1 LTAVDGT
8 VMSYCCDR
16 ARSVTWGIHG
26 GLPSFPHGVWLRH
39 DDEDRFLGA
48 AFSNVPVQT
57 EDLFWRPSAGGGGFG
72 DPLERDPDSVCDD
85 VVDGYVS
92 VERARLD
99 YGVVVEEVDREL
111 ADYKVDP
118 DATRRER
125 AAIRDHREG
134 WLNEDP
140 EEIAARYRRGELSV
154 LDLVRRYGVILDWGP
169 GDLLPRTTEQFRSM
183 LRRRMVPSWE

>member
-1 LTAVDGT
+1 
-8 VMSYCCDR
+8 
-16 ARSVTWGIHG
+16 
-26 GLPSFPHGVWLRH
+26 
-39 DDEDRFLGA
+39 
-48 AFSNVPVQT
+48 
-57 EDLFWRPSAGGGGFG
+57 
-72 DPLERDPDSVCDD
+72 
-85 VVDGYVS
+85 
-92 VERARLD
+92 
-99 YGVVVEEVDREL
+99 VVVEEVDREL